1 MANPVVYFEIG
12 GRGAEGLR
20 EFYSELFGWKI
31 DEVGAASAAGSPYC
45 FIQGEEGGIPGG
57 LIQTNENMPP
67 NYVMFY
73 VQADNLQAT
82 LDKVVCLGGQAV
94 VPPTDIPGG
103 RGQIAVFMDP
113 DNNVIGLHKWT
124 EDASDQD

>member
-12 GRGAEGLR
+12 GRGAEGLK
-20 EFYSELFGWKI
+20 EFYGELFGWEI
-31 DEVGAASAAGSPYC
+31 NEMGDTSAAGSPYW
-45 FIQGEEGGIPGG
+45 FVQSEEDGIPGG
-57 LIQTNENMPP
+57 IIKTNENMPP

-73 VQADNLQAT
+73 VQSDDLQAT
-82 LDKVVCLGGQAV
+82 LDKVVTLGGQAV

-113 DNNVIGLHKWT
+113 DNNVIGLHKWD
-124 EDASDQD
+124 EKG

>member
-20 EFYSELFGWKI
+20 EFYGELFGWNI
-31 DEVGAASAAGSPYC
+31 SEAEAASAAGSPYW
-45 FIQGEEGGIPGG
+45 FVQGEEGGIPGG
-57 LIQTNENMPP
+57 IIRTDENMPP

-73 VQADNLQAT
+73 VQSDDLQAT
-82 LDKVVCLGGQAV
+82 LDKVASLGGTAV

-103 RGQIAVFMDP
+103 MGQIAVFMDP
-113 DNNVIGLHKWT
+113 ENNVIGLHNWNEKG
-124 EDASDQD
+124 